1 MRYRFYKRIKC
12 KSHGSLI
19 TATESQRRQCEAGLN
34 SLWGHES
41 FTWSCEAEVHITL
54 EAPGDAR
61 TVECQSQKLSG
72 MEWKE
77 IKKDHVGYSSRL
89 RCCYQRLLE
98 PMRCYEL
105 QKPAKQQPQEFGVFP
120 ATFWACFGLLFP
132 CYVLVPPL
140 QNRSVYSV

>member
-1 MRYRFYKRIKC
+1 MWQ
-12 KSHGSLI
+12 GVSLPGGP
-19 TATESQRRQCEAGLN
+19 ERQF
-34 SLWGHES
+34 HES
-41 FTWSCEAEVHITL
+41 VEVKPLFHWRHQDI
-54 EAPGDAR
+54 GDAR

-120 ATFWACFGLLFP
+120 ATF
-132 CYVLVPPL
+132 
-140 QNRSVYSV
+140 